1 MRRGRT
7 CKLPPITADVQK
19 GRPSG
24 LHARFA
30 ATCLLTCETGL
41 LPTHSGGSPAG
52 DAVLS
57 LISSYLGTRPE
68 PTGSAQPPA
77 VLATDGRS
85 PSGGSSSAELRTD
98 ARLWEVQWEELAIM
112 RRVGRGSFG
121 SVYLAEWS
129 HTRVAV
135 KVLISKGERR
145 GEWWALYCQQ
155 QHWGPLIG
163 LSCAYPSSAFL
174 AALELKS
181 CQNLPSR
188 GFGTWPAG
196 AAGESA
202 ARSAG

>member
-1 MRRGRT
+1 VRCGRT

-19 GRPSG
+19 CRPSC
-24 LHARFA
+24 LHAIFA
-30 ATCLLTCETGL
+30 ATCLLKCESGL

-68 PTGSAQPPA
+68 HTGSSQPA
-77 VLATDGRS
+77 AALATDGRS
-85 PSGGSSSAELRTD
+85 QSGGSSAAELRTD

-145 GEWWALYCQQ
+145 EEWWALYCQQ
-155 QHWGPLIG
+155 QQCG
-163 LSCAYPSSAFL
+163 
-174 AALELKS
+174 
-181 CQNLPSR
+181 
-188 GFGTWPAG
+188 G
-196 AAGESA
+196 AS
-202 ARSAG
+202 